1 MSSASKKPDL
11 TNLIAIKG
19 SAAPALAAASSA
31 PAAVADKPAPPRA
44 AVAQEPAGEE
54 LAPLNFKVPL
64 SFKREFKTYAAS
76 KDIFL
81 HELLKR
87 GFEAYR
93 KQQGD

>member
-1 MSSASKKPDL
+1 MSSASKRPDL
-11 TNLIAIKG
+11 TNLIAVKG
-19 SAAPALAAASSA
+19 SAAPAVTAVSNANA
-31 PAAVADKPAPPRA
+31 PAALADKSATPKA
-44 AVAQEPAGEE
+44 AEEPAGEE